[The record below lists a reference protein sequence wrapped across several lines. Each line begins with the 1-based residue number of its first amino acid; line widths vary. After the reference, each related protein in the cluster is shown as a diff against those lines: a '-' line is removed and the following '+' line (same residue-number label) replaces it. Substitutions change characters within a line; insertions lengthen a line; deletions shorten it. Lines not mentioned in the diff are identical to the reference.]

1 MMEEDFLNDIE
12 KTGRFML
19 SELLRSGRTESKI
32 HMLSKQLSVSI
43 KQ

>member
-19 SELLRSGRTESKI
+19 SELLRNRKSKGV
-32 HMLSKQLSVSI
+32 KYD
-43 KQ
+43 